1 MPTGSAST
9 DARSFGNQSIFKG
22 PVGNRVQGLLTVAG
36 TISFEVARRKLAK
49 MSGRETAS
57 DRDTII
63 ALSIG
68 WRETER
74 YLFDKEQEERK
85 AK

>member
-1 MPTGSAST
+1 MIVSRSLAVSRPDIFAS
-9 DARSFGNQSIFKG
+9 F
-22 PVGNRVQGLLTVAG
+22 
-36 TISFEVARRKLAK
+36 
-49 MSGRETAS
+49 
-57 DRDTII
+57 RDTII